1 MRVLIVRLSALGDI
15 IHTLPVA
22 FNARTGG
29 ATVGWLTERRYQGL
43 LEGNP
48 SVERLFFA
56 DTRRWRRDPVA
67 PSTWSAIRDLGRA
80 LKEFAPDATLDP
92 QGLWKSALLARLAGA
107 PVVSFSAAARREP
120 SSAVLVST
128 GVDLAPGAEHV
139 VDQNLSLLAPLGLT
153 ATRRAPDARYLLSPE
168 DARASAFL
176 RTLPAPFALY
186 HPGAARS
193 EKAWGEERY
202 AELASRLYEDLGLH
216 PAISWGPGDE
226 PRVARLSDRL
236 PHAAKI
242 PPLDFRGLAQVMKR
256 ASLFVA
262 GDTGPVHLAD
272 ALGVPA
278 LALFG
283 PEAYRRNIPAR
294 NRPYRGA
301 ALGYDQAASIEAV
314 AHKAAELLASAG
326 MIDDV

>member
-22 FNARTGG
+22 WNARMGG
-29 ATVGWLTERRYQGL
+29 ATVGWLTERRYHGL

-56 DTRRWRRDPVA
+56 DTRRWRRNPVA

-120 SSAVLVST
+120 SSAILVST

-168 DARASAFL
+168 DAPASAFL
-176 RTLPAPFALY
+176 RALPAPFALY

-202 AELASRLYEDLGLH
+202 AELASRLYEDLRLH

-242 PPLDFRGLAQVMKR
+242 PLLGFRGLAQVMKR

-283 PEAYRRNIPAR
+283 PEAHRRNIPAR